1 MIDTSTTTTD
11 TAELHRHAQLLL
23 DSVTA
28 NDPSLLPLA
37 PRYRA
42 TENAIPANLAM
53 MTVYRFDTD
62 GANVGAWVLRSI
74 SPSDPYPAQ
83 VRVTVAVRGDIDNP

>member
-53 MTVYRFDTD
+53 MTVYRFDTEVLT
-62 GANVGAWVLRSI
+62 GAGAI
-74 SPSDPYPAQ
+74 YPW
-83 VRVTVAVRGDIDNP
+83 N